1 MPDIYEGNNRRI
13 TSTSQAAKG
22 SLLFGTSAYDEAE
35 NRMGIGTD
43 EPSVALEV
51 VGDILAEDVVADG
64 IQVEAITLTTGASAG
79 HVLTSDADGIGTWQA
94 LPAAPEHGELV
105 GLADDDHTQYAAL
118 DGRAGGQV
126 LTGGTEDGDDL
137 ELASTAGA
145 VKGSILFGTSAYDEV
160 NNRLGI
166 GTADPAVALDV
177 VGDGAITGNL
187 DVAGTITSA
196 GFVSPQASVSLSAA
210 DLIGMSV
217 TPVELVAA
225 PGEGK
230 ALVFL
235 GLVANVTRTET
246 GFTGG
251 GAVSAKYAGG
261 ADVMATI
268 AASVLTGAAGQTISR
283 RIPADLSDLA
293 LANVE
298 NKALVLTNADAP
310 FADGTGTAEV
320 TVLYTTVDV

>member
-22 SLLFGTSAYDEAE
+22 SILFGNSSYNE
-35 NRMGIGTD
+35 
-43 EPSVALEV
+43 
-51 VGDILAEDVVADG
+51 AEDV
-64 IQVEAITLTTGASAG
+64 
-79 HVLTSDADGIGTWQA
+79 
-94 LPAAPEHGELV
+94 
-105 GLADDDHTQYAAL
+105 L
-118 DGRAGGQV
+118 D
-126 LTGGTEDGDDL
+126 
-137 ELASTAGA
+137 
-145 VKGSILFGTSAYDEV
+145 I
-160 NNRLGI
+160 
-166 GTADPAVALDV
+166 
-177 VGDGAITGNL
+177 
-187 DVAGTITSA
+187 AGTIQTEALVLPTGAAPGLVMTCDAEGNA
-196 GFVSPQASVSLSAA
+196 GWGDGTPGPQGDPGPPGPAGASGAALQATVSLEAA
-210 DLIGMSV
+210 DIIGMSV

-293 LANVE
+293 VAAVE

-320 TVLYTTVDV
+320 TVLYATIDV

>member
-1 MPDIYEGNNRRI
+1 MSVIYEGNNMRL
-13 TSTSQAAKG
+13 TSTSEAVKG
-22 SLLFGTSAYDEAE
+22 KILFGASAYDETE
-35 NRMGIGTD
+35 DRLGIGTD

-51 VGDILAEDVVADG
+51 AGDILAEDLVADG

-79 HVLTSDADGIGTWQA
+79 HVLTSDADGVAGWAA
-94 LPAAPEHGELV
+94 LPADPGHGDLS
-105 GLADDDHTQYAAL
+105 GLADDDHTQYAAC
-118 DGRAGGQV
+118 DGRAGGQS

-137 ELASTAGA
+137 TLQSTAGST
-145 VKGSILFGTSAYDEV
+145 KGSILFGASAYDEV
-160 NNRLGI
+160 NDRLGI
-166 GTADPAVALDV
+166 GTAAPAVALDV

-196 GFVSPQASVSLSAA
+196 GFVSPQATVSLEAA
-210 DLIGMSV
+210 DIIGMSV
-217 TPVELVAA
+217 APVELVAA

-235 GLVANVTRTET
+235 GLVANVTRTAT

-251 GAVSAKYAGG
+251 GAVSAKYADG

-268 AASVLTGAAGQTISR
+268 AAAVITGAAGQTISR
-283 RIPADLSDLA
+283 RIPADLSDLDIA
-293 LANVE
+293 AVE

-320 TVLYTTVDV
+320 TVLYATIDV

>member
-1 MPDIYEGNNRRI
+1 
-13 TSTSQAAKG
+13 
-22 SLLFGTSAYDEAE
+22 
-35 NRMGIGTD
+35 
-43 EPSVALEV
+43 
-51 VGDILAEDVVADG
+51 
-64 IQVEAITLTTGASAG
+64 
-79 HVLTSDADGIGTWQA
+79 
-94 LPAAPEHGELV
+94 
-105 GLADDDHTQYAAL
+105 
-118 DGRAGGQV
+118 
-126 LTGGTEDGDDL
+126 
-137 ELASTAGA
+137 
-145 VKGSILFGTSAYDEV
+145 
-160 NNRLGI
+160 
-166 GTADPAVALDV
+166 
-177 VGDGAITGNL
+177 
-187 DVAGTITSA
+187 
-196 GFVSPQASVSLSAA
+196 VSLSAA

-217 TPVELVAA
+217 APVELVAA

-251 GAVSAKYAGG
+251 GAVSVKYAGG

-320 TVLYTTVDV
+320 TVLYATIDV

>member
-22 SLLFGTSAYDEAE
+22 SILFGTSAYDEAE

-43 EPSVALEV
+43 EPSVELEV

-79 HVLTSDADGIGTWQA
+79 HVLTSDADGVATWTAIPAQDHGA
-94 LPAAPEHGELV
+94 LT
-105 GLADDDHTQYAAL
+105 GLADDDHTQYAAC
-118 DGRAGGQV
+118 DGRAGGQS
-126 LTGGTEDGDDL
+126 LTGGTEDGDGL
-137 ELASTAGA
+137 TLQSTAGA
-145 VKGSILFGTSAYDEV
+145 VKGSILFGASAYDEV
-160 NNRLGI
+160 NDRLGI
-166 GTADPAVALDV
+166 GTAAPAVALDV

-196 GFVSPQASVSLSAA
+196 GFISPQATVSLSAA

-217 TPVELVAA
+217 APVELVAA

-268 AASVLTGAAGQTISR
+268 AASVITGAAGQTISR
-283 RIPADLSDLA
+283 RIPADLSDLDIA
-293 LANVE
+293 AVE

-310 FADGTGTAEV
+310 FAEGTGTAEV
-320 TVLYTTVDV
+320 TVLYATVDV

>member
-22 SLLFGTSAYDEAE
+22 SILFGASAYDEV
-35 NRMGIGTD
+35 NDRLGIGTAAPAV
-43 EPSVALEV
+43 ELEV

-79 HVLTSDADGIGTWQA
+79 HVLTSDADGVATWTAIPAQDHGA
-94 LPAAPEHGELV
+94 LT
-105 GLADDDHTQYAAL
+105 GLADDDHTQYAAC
-118 DGRAGGQV
+118 DGRAGGQS
-126 LTGGTEDGDDL
+126 LTGGTEDGDGL
-137 ELASTAGA
+137 TLQSTAGA
-145 VKGSILFGTSAYDEV
+145 VKGSILFGASAYDEV
-160 NNRLGI
+160 NDRLGI
-166 GTADPAVALDV
+166 GTAAPAVALDV

-196 GFVSPQASVSLSAA
+196 GFISPQVTVQLSAA
-210 DLIGMSV
+210 DIIGMSV
-217 TPVELVAA
+217 APVELVAA

-235 GLVANVTRTET
+235 GLIANVTRTAT

-320 TVLYTTVDV
+320 TVLYATIDV

>member
-1 MPDIYEGNNRRI
+1 MPDIYEGKNRRI
-13 TSTSQAAKG
+13 TSTSQAEKG
-22 SLLFGTSAYDEAE
+22 
-35 NRMGIGTD
+35 
-43 EPSVALEV
+43 
-51 VGDILAEDVVADG
+51 
-64 IQVEAITLTTGASAG
+64 
-79 HVLTSDADGIGTWQA
+79 
-94 LPAAPEHGELV
+94 
-105 GLADDDHTQYAAL
+105 
-118 DGRAGGQV
+118 
-126 LTGGTEDGDDL
+126 
-137 ELASTAGA
+137 
-145 VKGSILFGTSAYDEV
+145 KILFGASAYDEV
-160 NNRLGI
+160 NDRLGI
-166 GTADPAVALDV
+166 GTAAPAVALDV

-196 GFVSPQASVSLSAA
+196 GFISPQVTVQLSAA
-210 DLIGMSV
+210 DIIGMSV

-283 RIPADLSDLA
+283 RIPADLSDLDIA
-293 LANVE
+293 AVE
-298 NKALVLTNADAP
+298 NKALVLTNADAS

-320 TVLYTTVDV
+320 TVLYATIDV

>member
-1 MPDIYEGNNRRI
+1 
-13 TSTSQAAKG
+13 
-22 SLLFGTSAYDEAE
+22 
-35 NRMGIGTD
+35 
-43 EPSVALEV
+43 
-51 VGDILAEDVVADG
+51 
-64 IQVEAITLTTGASAG
+64 
-79 HVLTSDADGIGTWQA
+79 
-94 LPAAPEHGELV
+94 
-105 GLADDDHTQYAAL
+105 
-118 DGRAGGQV
+118 
-126 LTGGTEDGDDL
+126 
-137 ELASTAGA
+137 
-145 VKGSILFGTSAYDEV
+145 
-160 NNRLGI
+160 
-166 GTADPAVALDV
+166 
-177 VGDGAITGNL
+177 
-187 DVAGTITSA
+187 
-196 GFVSPQASVSLSAA
+196 
-210 DLIGMSV
+210 MSV

-293 LANVE
+293 VAAVE

-320 TVLYTTVDV
+320 TVLYATIDV

>member
-1 MPDIYEGNNRRI
+1 MPDIYEGKNRRI
-13 TSTSQAAKG
+13 TSTSQAEKG
-22 SLLFGTSAYDEAE
+22 
-35 NRMGIGTD
+35 
-43 EPSVALEV
+43 
-51 VGDILAEDVVADG
+51 
-64 IQVEAITLTTGASAG
+64 
-79 HVLTSDADGIGTWQA
+79 
-94 LPAAPEHGELV
+94 
-105 GLADDDHTQYAAL
+105 
-118 DGRAGGQV
+118 
-126 LTGGTEDGDDL
+126 
-137 ELASTAGA
+137 
-145 VKGSILFGTSAYDEV
+145 KILFGASAYDEV
-160 NNRLGI
+160 NDRLGI
-166 GTADPAVALDV
+166 GTAAPAVALDV

-196 GFVSPQASVSLSAA
+196 GFISPQVTVQLSAA
-210 DLIGMSV
+210 DIIGMSV

-261 ADVMATI
+261 DDVMATI

-283 RIPADLSDLA
+283 RIPADLSDLDIA
-293 LANVE
+293 AVE
-298 NKALVLTNADAP
+298 NKALVLTNADAS

-320 TVLYTTVDV
+320 TVLYATIDV

>member
-22 SLLFGTSAYDEAE
+22 SILFGTSAYDEAE

-43 EPSVALEV
+43 EPSVELEV

-79 HVLTSDADGIGTWQA
+79 HVLTSDADGVATWTAIPAQDHGA
-94 LPAAPEHGELV
+94 LT
-105 GLADDDHTQYAAL
+105 GLADDDHNQYAAC
-118 DGRAGGQV
+118 DGRAGGQS
-126 LTGGTEDGDDL
+126 LTGGTEDGDGL
-137 ELASTAGA
+137 TLQSTAGA
-145 VKGSILFGTSAYDEV
+145 VKGSILFGASAYDEV
-160 NNRLGI
+160 NDRLGI
-166 GTADPAVALDV
+166 GTAAPAVALDV

-196 GFVSPQASVSLSAA
+196 GFISPQATVSLSAA

-217 TPVELVAA
+217 APVELVAA

-251 GAVSAKYAGG
+251 GAVSVKYAGG

-310 FADGTGTAEV
+310 FGDGTGTAEV
-320 TVLYTTVDV
+320 TVLYATVDV

>member
-22 SLLFGTSAYDEAE
+22 SILFGNSSYNE
-35 NRMGIGTD
+35 
-43 EPSVALEV
+43 
-51 VGDILAEDVVADG
+51 AEDVLDIAG
-64 IQVEAITLTTGASAG
+64 TLQTEAFSMETGAG
-79 HVLTSDADGIGTWQA
+79 DGKVLTSDSEGNASWGDGTPGPQGEPG
-94 LPAAPEHGELV
+94 PAGASG
-105 GLADDDHTQYAAL
+105 AAL
-118 DGRAGGQV
+118 
-126 LTGGTEDGDDL
+126 
-137 ELASTAGA
+137 
-145 VKGSILFGTSAYDEV
+145 
-160 NNRLGI
+160 
-166 GTADPAVALDV
+166 
-177 VGDGAITGNL
+177 
-187 DVAGTITSA
+187 
-196 GFVSPQASVSLSAA
+196 QATVSLEAA

-293 LANVE
+293 IAAVE

-320 TVLYTTVDV
+320 TVLYATIDV